1 MNYYKEREINNIL
14 KIKEIL
20 GELPEFCTE
29 FFIGIE
35 QNTTTLTRLNYAH
48 DLKIFFSFLKSEI
61 LAFKLI
67 VIKNLSVDFLNKITT
82 THIEQFLSYLS
93 LYKVGEKQNTNNA
106 YGKSRKLSAIRNL
119 FKYFYNKNKIDKNI
133 TNKISNPKLRKKEIV
148 RLTNEETLA
157 LLDVVESGYGL
168 TKNQYAF
175 SLKTKNRDI
184 AIFTLLLYTGIRISE
199 CVGLNLND
207 INLEKKQFKVIRKGG
222 NEQILYF
229 NDKVKNALHVYIE
242 GERND
247 IIKDLNSDK
256 VPDSL
261 FISLKLNRLS
271 ARAIQSIVKRYS
283 VIAIPQLNISP
294 HKFRSTFGTNL
305 YNASND
311 IYLVADVL
319 GHKDVN
325 TTVKHYVTTNEDRR
339 KSAAD
344 MIDYDKK

>member
-1 MNYYKEREINNIL
+1 MNYYKEREINNTL
-14 KIKEIL
+14 KIKEL
-20 GELPEFCTE
+20 LTELPQFCSE

-48 DLKIFFSFLKSEI
+48 DLKIFFEFLKSEI
-61 LAFKLI
+61 LGFKNI
-67 VIKNLSVDFLNKITT
+67 VITDLSVDFLNKITI

-93 LYKVGEKQNTNNA
+93 LYSTNGKQVTNNE

-119 FKYFYNKNKIDKNI
+119 FKYFYNKEKIPNNI
-133 TNKISNPKLRKKEIV
+133 TNKIKNPKLRKKEIV
-148 RLTNEETLA
+148 RLTNEETLS

-168 TKNQYAF
+168 TKKEYSFAI
-175 SLKTKNRDI
+175 KTKNRDI

-199 CVGLNLND
+199 CVGLNIHD
-207 INLEKKQFKVIRKGG
+207 IDLEKKQFKVIRKGG

-229 NDKVKNALHVYIE
+229 NDKVKDTLEVYINT
-242 GERND
+242 ERED
-247 IIKDLNSDK
+247 MIKDLDTERI
-256 VPDSL
+256 PDAL
-261 FISLKLNRLS
+261 FVSLKQNRLS
-271 ARAIQSIVKRYS
+271 ARAIQSIVKKYS
-283 VIAIPQLNISP
+283 EIAVPLLNISP

-325 TTVKHYVTTNEDRR
+325 TTVKHYVTTNEERR
-339 KSAAD
+339 KIASE
-344 MIDYDKK
+344 MVDYDK